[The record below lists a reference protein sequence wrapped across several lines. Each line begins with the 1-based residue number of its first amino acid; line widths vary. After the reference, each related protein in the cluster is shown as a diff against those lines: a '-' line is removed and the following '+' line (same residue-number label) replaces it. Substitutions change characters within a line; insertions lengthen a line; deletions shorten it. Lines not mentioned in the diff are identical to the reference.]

1 MKTRIITAI
10 ICALIFIPFLVF
22 SGTIAFPIILAVAS
36 ALSVYEMLKCIG
48 ENNPVIRLVSCA
60 IAAALPICARIYGDE
75 QAFFNFTHKVFV
87 LFLFM
92 LFVVAVFS
100 KGKKDVMNMAFVYVV
115 VSFITNGYASI
126 VLLRDYQFGEYIYML
141 VFICPWMTDIFAY
154 FTGYFFGKH
163 KLIPDVSPKKTIE
176 GAIGGIVF
184 STLILVGYGYV
195 MSTFVEELNAN
206 YLAFICVG
214 IVLSI
219 VSQCG
224 DLIFSLIKRKYGVK
238 DYGNLLPGHGGM
250 LDRCDSVI
258 ASAPIVLFMFDLSGI
273 FRLFI

>member
-1 MKTRIITAI
+1 
-10 ICALIFIPFLVF
+10 
-22 SGTIAFPIILAVAS
+22 
-36 ALSVYEMLKCIG
+36 
-48 ENNPVIRLVSCA
+48 
-60 IAAALPICARIYGDE
+60 
-75 QAFFNFTHKVFV
+75 
-87 LFLFM
+87 
-92 LFVVAVFS
+92 
-100 KGKKDVMNMAFVYVV
+100 
-115 VSFITNGYASI
+115 
-126 VLLRDYQFGEYIYML
+126 
-141 VFICPWMTDIFAY
+141 
-154 FTGYFFGKH
+154 
-163 KLIPDVSPKKTIE
+163 
-176 GAIGGIVF
+176 
-184 STLILVGYGYV
+184 